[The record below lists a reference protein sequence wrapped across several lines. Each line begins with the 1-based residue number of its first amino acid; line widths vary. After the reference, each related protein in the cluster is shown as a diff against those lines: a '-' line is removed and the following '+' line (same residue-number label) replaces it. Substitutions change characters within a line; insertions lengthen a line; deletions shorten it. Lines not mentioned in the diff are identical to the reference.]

1 MARIDFHSN
10 VADKLLYCCRLSRK
24 ILASAESAGHL
35 RSIVIVGTPKELQEL
50 DTLMWT
56 FSNTDFLPHAWLDQ
70 DAAQETPIVFV
81 NDLDQLKDNVVLHRD
96 VLIYLKN
103 EVPHQLDTLLE
114 RFPRWVEVVTTQED
128 ERLAG
133 RERYKLYRQMGH
145 ELHHF
150 DQAKGS

>member
-10 VADKLLYCCRLSRK
+10 VADKLLYCCHLSRK

-50 DTLMWT
+50 DILMWT

-70 DAAQETPIVFV
+70 DTAQETPIVFV
-81 NDLDQLKDNVVLHRD
+81 NDLDQLKDSVVLHRD

-103 EVPHQLDTLLE
+103 EAPQQFDTLLE

>member
-1 MARIDFHSN
+1 
-10 VADKLLYCCRLSRK
+10 
-24 ILASAESAGHL
+24 
-35 RSIVIVGTPKELQEL
+35 VIVGTPKELQEL

-81 NDLDQLKDNVVLHRD
+81 NDLDQLKDSVVLHRD

-103 EVPHQLDTLLE
+103 EAPHQLDALLA

>member
-24 ILASAESAGHL
+24 ILASAESTGHL
-35 RSIVIVGTPKELQEL
+35 RSIVIVGNSKELKEL

-56 FSNTDFLPHAWLDQ
+56 FSNADFLPHAWLDH

-81 NDLDQLKDNVVLHRD
+81 SDINQLKDSSIPHCD

-103 EVPHQLDTLLE
+103 EVPPQLDTLLA

-145 ELHHF
+145 ELYHF